1 MKKQITFLTAAF
13 IFVAITS
20 SATVWRV
27 NNRAN
32 VSADFTTLSQAIS
45 GASANDTIYLE
56 GSPVNYGGGTFHIP
70 LTVIGTGYWLNEHDS
85 LQVYHETSKV
95 TGLSFSS
102 NSQGCVVEGLY
113 INFASYYGSAIT
125 ITVNNITLRRNHIFA
140 SNWYA
145 QYYAKAID
153 ISSTVSSVTIEQNW
167 IGANA
172 VSDNYAMGISFNHYT
187 VNSIIRNNIIQC
199 DTSDWAIYMSE
210 DNEASSLIITNNVIR
225 GCVRTFHSSQY
236 NNILA
241 YGTYT
246 AGTDDLN
253 SNNLCNAMQY
263 PNDNGN
269 QQNVDMSTVFIN
281 DSIAIDYVN
290 MLKTGSPAIGA
301 GVLGVDCGAYG
312 TNDPYITSG
321 MPPIPAIF
329 DLEMNQTIGTA
340 TIPVTIKA
348 MSHK

>member
-1 MKKQITFLTAAF
+1 MKQKITLLTAIIIF
-13 IFVAITS
+13 IGITGN
-20 SATVWRV
+20 ATVWRV

-45 GASANDTIYLE
+45 GASANDTIYIE
-56 GSPVNYGGGTFHIP
+56 GSPVSYGSGNFTKP

-85 LQVYHETSKV
+85 LQVYQETSKV
-95 TGLSFSS
+95 KGLSFSS

-113 INFASYYGSAIT
+113 INFVGTYGSAIT
-125 ITVNNITLRRNHIFA
+125 ISANNITIRRNHIFA
-140 SNWYA
+140 SSWYA
-145 QYYAKAID
+145 YYYAKGIE
-153 ISSTVSSVTIEQNW
+153 IHSTVSSVTIEQNW
-167 IGANA
+167 IEANA
-172 VSDNYAMGISFNHYT
+172 ALDNYAMGIGFNHYT

-199 DTSDWAIYMSE
+199 DTNDWAIYMAE
-210 DNEASSLIITNNVIR
+210 DNEASSLIVTNNVIR
-225 GCVRTFHSSQY
+225 GKIQTFHSSQY

-241 YGTYT
+241 YGTYN

-253 SNNLCNAMQY
+253 SNNLCNATQY
-263 PNDNGN
+263 PNENGN
-269 QQNVDMSTVFIN
+269 QQNVDMSTVFVN
-281 DSIAIDYVN
+281 DTIAIDYVN

-329 DLEMNQTIGTA
+329 DMDMNQTIGTA

>member
-1 MKKQITFLTAAF
+1 MKQKITFLTAIIIIIAM
-13 IFVAITS
+13 TGN
-20 SATVWRV
+20 ATVWRV

-32 VSADFTTLSQAIS
+32 VSADFTTLSQAIN
-45 GASANDTIYLE
+45 GASANDTIYIE
-56 GSPVNYGGGTFHIP
+56 GSPVSYGGGNFSKP

-85 LQVYHETSKV
+85 LQAYQETSKV

-113 INFASYYGSAIT
+113 ISFVSYYGSAIS
-125 ITVNNITLRRNHIFA
+125 ITANNITLRRNHISA

-145 QYYAKAID
+145 NYYAKAID

-167 IGANA
+167 IEANA
-172 VSDNYAMGISFNHYT
+172 VSDNYAMGISFNQYT

-199 DTSDWAIYMSE
+199 DTNDWAIYMTVE
-210 DNEASSLIITNNVIR
+210 NEASSIIVTNNVIR
-225 GCVRTFHSSQY
+225 GKIRTFHSSQY
-236 NNILA
+236 NNILV

-253 SNNLCNAMQY
+253 SNNICNATQY
-263 PNDNGN
+263 PNENGN
-269 QQNVDMSTVFIN
+269 QQNVDMSTVFVN
-281 DSIAIDYVN
+281 DTLAIDYFN